1 MPINIPSKL
10 YTGGTYAFDTS
21 PMTNAILKD
30 LASQK
35 AAKEAIVKNAKNLAF
50 KLNPAGL
57 RKDVDLPEF
66 NKRATEWYKN
76 AVGGNLDYGKY
87 QELLNDIEVGKKR
100 VETIAKSGEL
110 ALNRKIE
117 MDANDVAVLEN
128 LNKSIYDPTSRKAD
142 GNEFGLGD
150 LSPSIPEF
158 NPTEQSQA
166 FAVASSKAKPTY
178 NETKARI
185 DNVTG
190 KVFIP
195 KEFKEDDVK
204 SIAEGYGNLALGN
217 RKIEKHYNNLR
228 KSAEF
233 MAEADLAYKSVYG
246 QNADITTAA
255 EAAKADAIMK
265 ARLVGEEVE
274 VTDPNYA
281 NKLKKD
287 LENLRFANRKKFE
300 AIRQAN
306 RAALKESNLSG
317 VTNILDAYSQS
328 YGVGDIN
335 GKPLLAQSDIPSA
348 NIKKG
353 DPVKVV
359 YEDQIDKG
367 DLPIIKGTD
376 ISKNILGNEPI
387 SIGKGGRKGYI
398 VTDAG
403 WVGQGGLIDK
413 QSTLDRQIKAAGT
426 QATKIGSQ
434 GARGGQLPQKSSA
447 APTKTAKATI
457 KSKSGK
463 TLTVP
468 K

>member
-1 MPINIPSKL
+1 
-10 YTGGTYAFDTS
+10 
-21 PMTNAILKD
+21 
-30 LASQK
+30 
-35 AAKEAIVKNAKNLAF
+35 
-50 KLNPAGL
+50 
-57 RKDVDLPEF
+57 
-66 NKRATEWYKN
+66 
-76 AVGGNLDYGKY
+76 
-87 QELLNDIEVGKKR
+87 
-100 VETIAKSGEL
+100 
-110 ALNRKIE
+110 

-246 QNADITTAA
+246 QNANITTAA

-265 ARLVGEEVE
+265 ARLAGEEVE

-281 NKLKKD
+281 NELKIRLKKTIPGKAPSAPRAGAATTGAPIVDRYTPVSKLIDDVNNAPVPLTD
-287 LENLRFANRKKFE
+287 LDIATSDEIMKTAGATKYDEPGDFVVNKDANGNIVVSRKDGNTLTKVGTWG
-300 AIRQAN
+300 R
-306 RAALKESNLSG
+306 
-317 VTNILDAYSQS
+317 VT
-328 YGVGDIN
+328 
-335 GKPLLAQSDIPSA
+335 A
-348 NIKKG
+348 NIKATPGVKG
-353 DPVKVV
+353 KQEIAKTGETGKTPPKQKKISDYPSNIQNAIKA
-359 YEDQIDKG
+359 YMGASKLNEADAIDK
-367 DLPIIKGTD
+367 L
-376 ISKNILGNEPI
+376 
-387 SIGKGGRKGYI
+387 
-398 VTDAG
+398 
-403 WVGQGGLIDK
+403 
-413 QSTLDRQIKAAGT
+413 IKA
-426 QATKIGSQ
+426 
-434 GARGGQLPQKSSA
+434 
-447 APTKTAKATI
+447 
-457 KSKSGK
+457 GK
-463 TLTVP
+463 L